1 MHKNVKIN
9 RKLGH
14 CIISQIYFKNST
26 PERKENHK
34 VPKRVA
40 MYISLDVGANLYI
53 REFHTCALRELK
65 SKLNLY
71 NLIVKEIE

>member
-14 CIISQIYFKNST
+14 CIISPIDFKNST

-34 VPKRVA
+34 VPNRITV
-40 MYISLDVGANLYI
+40 YISLDVGATLYI
-53 REFHTCALRELK
+53 QEFHTCA
-65 SKLNLY
+65 SKESSNR
-71 NLIVKEIE
+71 N

>member
-53 REFHTCALRELK
+53 REFHTCAL
-65 SKLNLY
+65 
-71 NLIVKEIE
+71 KESSNRN